1 MNNYSVGFKKHGFEG
16 KIFLCYALGDLP
28 EVQRIVYDLEK
39 ELGIWIPLSAGA
51 ARYEGVCRVIED
63 ATVFMLFI
71 SDALKNADYLK
82 ELIARANNTNKNILP
97 IVINKRRFSS
107 IPSEFMLRVKP
118 YDYNDRDDRM
128 KVISQLRAVL
138 GINVENGDEFGSL
151 VYVES
156 DMYANVYRNGEK
168 LETLQ
173 LGKECKIRLG
183 KGVHKLEFVAVGC
196 SELRSRV
203 SYEVKSDDGVQRLF
217 VSLHEVYVRNEKK
230 KTVRTVREAVFKS
243 FLIFAANLAVALLC
257 FWYCYAKDYEYQE
270 LTTTVFGTYNV
281 WRINWLWYI
290 FGIAFIVFVIR
301 TVEKLLDLRAAY
313 KRYCNIK

>member
-183 KGVHKLEFVAVGC
+183 KGVHKLEFVAVGN

-257 FWYCYAKDYEYQE
+257 FWYCYAQDYEYQE

-301 TVEKLLDLRAAY
+301 AFKKYLGLKDVY
-313 KRYCNIK
+313 KRYKNLQ

>member
-1 MNNYSVGFKKHGFEG
+1 MNNYSGELKKHGFEG

-39 ELGIWIPLSAGA
+39 ELGIWIPLSSDVSKH
-51 ARYEGVCRVIED
+51 ESVCRAIENS
-63 ATVFMLFI
+63 TVFMLFI
-71 SDALKNADYLK
+71 SDALKNADNLK
-82 ELIARANNTNKNILP
+82 EFITRANNTNKNILP

-107 IPSEFMLRVKP
+107 IPSEFKLRVKP
-118 YDYNDRDDRM
+118 YDYNDRGDRM

-138 GINVENGDEFGSL
+138 GINVDNGDEFGSL

-156 DMYANVYRNGEK
+156 DMYANIYRNGEK

-270 LTTTVFGTYNV
+270 LTTTIFGTYNV

>member
-51 ARYEGVCRVIED
+51 ARYEGICRVIED

-168 LETLQ
+168 LETVQ
-173 LGKECKIRLG
+173 VGKECKIRLG

>member
-1 MNNYSVGFKKHGFEG
+1 M
-16 KIFLCYALGDLP
+16 L
-28 EVQRIVYDLEK
+28 
-39 ELGIWIPLSAGA
+39 LS
-51 ARYEGVCRVIED
+51 
-63 ATVFMLFI
+63 F
-71 SDALKNADYLK
+71 
-82 ELIARANNTNKNILP
+82 
-97 IVINKRRFSS
+97 
-107 IPSEFMLRVKP
+107 
-118 YDYNDRDDRM
+118 
-128 KVISQLRAVL
+128 
-138 GINVENGDEFGSL
+138 
-151 VYVES
+151 
-156 DMYANVYRNGEK
+156 GEK

-301 TVEKLLDLRAAY
+301 TVEKLLDLRASY

>member
-173 LGKECKIRLG
+173 VGKECKIRLG

>member
-51 ARYEGVCRVIED
+51 ARYEGVCRAIENS
-63 ATVFMLFI
+63 TVFMLFI
-71 SDALKNADYLK
+71 SDALKNADNLK
-82 ELIARANNTNKNILP
+82 EFITRANNTNKNILP

-107 IPSEFMLRVKP
+107 IPSEFKLRVKP
-118 YDYNDRDDRM
+118 YDYNDRGDRM

-173 LGKECKIRLG
+173 VGKECKIRLG